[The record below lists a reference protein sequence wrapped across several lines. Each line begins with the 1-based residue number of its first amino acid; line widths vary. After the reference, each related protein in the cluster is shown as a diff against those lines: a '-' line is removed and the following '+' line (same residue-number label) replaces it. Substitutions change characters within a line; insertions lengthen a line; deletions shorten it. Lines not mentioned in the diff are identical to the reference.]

1 MKKNKYEIY
10 ERVWDLRQENIVE
23 LEKVGLQKGIY
34 KYIGKASINTYLSNR
49 ESCWKY
55 KYKTEMLPKKVQ
67 AFMEKLDDLYIIK
80 WLDKEERY
88 RLMFNN
94 CNVKD
99 YAKNEKELSIKEK
112 IYITRID
119 EVDEFV
125 DGLIVEEPIISLNS
139 ISSMLKVEEYE
150 GIRVTSIVVPKF
162 S

>member
-10 ERVWDLRQENIVE
+10 ERVWDLTQENIVE
-23 LEKVGLQKGIY
+23 LEKVGLQNGIY

-55 KYKTEMLPKKVQ
+55 KYKTKMLPKKVQ
-67 AFMEKLDDLYIIK
+67 SFMEKLDHLYIMK
-80 WLDKEERY
+80 GLDKEERY

-99 YAKNEKELSIKEK
+99 YAQNEKELSIKEK

-119 EVDEFV
+119 EVDKFM

-139 ISSMLKVEEYE
+139 ISSMVKIEEYE
-150 GIRVTSIVVPKF
+150 GIRFTSIVVPKV

>member
-125 DGLIVEEPIISLNS
+125 DGLIVEEPIILLNS

>member
-10 ERVWDLRQENIVE
+10 ERVWDLTQENIDE
-23 LEKVGLQKGIY
+23 LEKVGLKKGIY

-49 ESCWKY
+49 ESCWKH
-55 KYKTEMLPKKVQ
+55 KYKTKMLPKKVQ
-67 AFMEKLDDLYIIK
+67 SFMEKLDHLYIMK
-80 WLDKEERY
+80 GLDKEERY

-119 EVDEFV
+119 EVDKFM

-139 ISSMLKVEEYE
+139 ISSMVRVEEYE
-150 GIRVTSIVVPKF
+150 GIRVTSIIVPKF

>member
-1 MKKNKYEIY
+1 MKKNRYEIY
-10 ERVWDLRQENIVE
+10 ERTWDLTQENIVN

-34 KYIGKASINTYLSNR
+34 KYIGKASIKTYLSNR

-55 KYKTEMLPKKVQ
+55 KYKNRMLPKKVQ
-67 AFMEKLDDLYIIK
+67 AFMEKLDNLYIMK
-80 WLDKEERY
+80 GLGKEERY

-99 YAKNEKELSIKEK
+99 YAQNEKELSIKEK

-119 EVDEFV
+119 EVDKFM

-139 ISSMLKVEEYE
+139 ISSMVKVEEHE
-150 GIRVTSIVVPKF
+150 GIRVTSIVVPKV

>member
-10 ERVWDLRQENIVE
+10 ERVWDLTQENIVE
-23 LEKVGLQKGIY
+23 LEKVGLEKGIY

-49 ESCWKY
+49 ESCWKC
-55 KYKTEMLPKKVQ
+55 KYKTKTLPKKVQ
-67 AFMEKLDDLYIIK
+67 LFMEKLDHLYIMK
-80 WLDKEERY
+80 GLDKEERY

-119 EVDEFV
+119 EVDKFM
-125 DGLIVEEPIISLNS
+125 DGLIVEEPIILLNS
-139 ISSMLKVEEYE
+139 ISSMVKVEEYE
-150 GIRVTSIVVPKF
+150 GIRFTSIVVPKV

>member
-55 KYKTEMLPKKVQ
+55 KYKTKMLPKKVQ
-67 AFMEKLDDLYIIK
+67 AFMEKLDDLYIMK
-80 WLDKEERY
+80 GLDKEERY

-125 DGLIVEEPIISLNS
+125 DGLIVEEPIILLNS